1 MKLYNFHKLLI
12 ASYGIATFSEGVLM
26 PIYAIFVQR
35 IGGDI
40 LEASGAISIFL
51 FVSGL
56 TTILIHRSDWGQKHR
71 IKLMVYG
78 WLLWVIGIGG
88 YFFISNIYTLFGIQ
102 IVVALG
108 NAIANPAFDAEL
120 DDSINRKSKSYSWGI
135 FEGIQD
141 IANSIAAILGGI
153 IASFFGF
160 RVLIAF
166 MFITAVVSFFI
177 ILYYV
182 KIKNESWLNKIFF
195 K

>member
-1 MKLYNFHKLLI
+1 MKLYNFQKLLI
-12 ASYGIATFSEGVLM
+12 MSYGISTFSEGVLM
-26 PIYAIFVQR
+26 PIYAIFVQD

-56 TTILIHRSDWGQKHR
+56 TTILIHRSDWSQRHR

-88 YFFISNIYTLFGIQ
+88 YFFIFNIYTLFGIQ

-120 DDSINRKSKSYSWGI
+120 DDNINKKNKSYSWGI

-166 MFITAVVSFFI
+166 MFITAVISFFI

-182 KIKNESWLNKIFF
+182 KIKNESWLKKLFF